1 MFIKNEIELTK
12 TILTT
17 TMNIEKEFP
26 ELSKYIEE
34 MNVTIPKENLPEID
48 TATLKEYQNSLDTLL
63 KNYKINHTPKK

>member
-1 MFIKNEIELTK
+1 MKNEIELTK